1 MLQPKTSLLKNEIN
15 EKMKNENTHTKV
27 SKEKLAMDVF
37 RNKQIEEAGSYEN
50 YIKNIYGLKHGKGKR
65 RKKK

>member
-1 MLQPKTSLLKNEIN
+1 MLQSRTSLLKNEIT
-15 EKMKNENTHTKV
+15 EKIKNENEHTKV
-27 SKEKLAMDVF
+27 SKEKLAMDVI

-50 YIKNIYGLKHGKGKR
+50 YIKTIYGLKHGKGKR